1 MPSKVE
7 LFPNAPQLSTAPADG
22 DQVVALTAADGAVVR
37 FPFSAIRSTLGKLL
51 VASSMIAA
59 KTADYTV
66 AVADSGMHFSNTG
79 AAGSV
84 NFTLPAVAA
93 AKGLRF
99 WIHVAVDQPVV
110 VTAPTGTLVGPNN
123 AGRTSY
129 TTGASGQRI
138 GTDIA
143 VFCDGAKYF
152 LELDVKGLTLGAFA

>member
-22 DQVVALTAADGAVVR
+22 DQVVALTAADGAIVR
-37 FPFSAIRSTLGKLL
+37 FPFSAIRSTLTQL
-51 VASSMIAA
+51 VTPAARIAA

-66 AVADSGMHFSNTG
+66 AVADSGTHFSNRG

-84 NFTLPAVAA
+84 NFTFPAVASA
-93 AKGLRF
+93 AGFRC
-99 WIHVAVDQPVV
+99 WVHVAADQQVAITCPS
-110 VTAPTGTLVGPNN
+110 GTLVGPNN

-143 VFCDGAKYF
+143 IFCDGVKYY
-152 LELDVKGLTLGAFA
+152 LEVDVKGLTLGTFA